1 MTKVF
6 LTLLVL
12 AFFTGCSF
20 KGEPDAW
27 RHKSINAFSSYTKNF
42 LSARDALAKSD
53 LARAVNHAKSSADL
67 TQLSRIYLGECALNI
82 SVGIKDECE
91 KYLSIADLVQ
101 NRELNAYYKLIR
113 WQIDLQDID
122 ALAASYRDFTR
133 YKIKNESQKAIE
145 SLFEMDKITSQL
157 VAASLIQEKLSF
169 EDVQKL
175 IELASFYGY
184 KKSVLYWLHVQKM
197 KTTRSVQIQK
207 IEKKIKILES
217 V

>member
-12 AFFTGCSF
+12 AFLGGCSF
-20 KGEPDAW
+20 TAKPDAW
-27 RHKSINAFSSYTKNF
+27 KYKSINAFSSYTKNF

-53 LARAVNHAKSSADL
+53 LARAVSHAKSSADL

-82 SVGIKDECE
+82 SVGIQDRCQ

-101 NRELNAYYKLIR
+101 NKELDAYYKFIR
-113 WQIDLQDID
+113 WQIDPQDLD
-122 ALAASYRDFTR
+122 ALIPSYRDFAR

-145 SLFEMDKITSQL
+145 SLFEMDKITSKL
-157 VAASLIQEKLSF
+157 LAASLIQEKLSF

-184 KKSVLYWLHVQKM
+184 KKSVLYWLHVQKT
-197 KTTRSVQIQK
+197 KTTQNTQRERIA
-207 IEKKIKILES
+207 KKIKVLES